1 MEKLL
6 KVYKYID
13 GISDS
18 VFPNNSDPIEIAD
31 FQYNAQRMGSAPSI
45 TATIWHF
52 LCLDDLWDNKVYVTF
67 NGEKYYIRNTPTSS
81 YSSDDSRYKHEVE
94 FVSERRVLDNVYF
107 YDVVTEE
114 YENDRPVSNS
124 SNVVFFGDI
133 HEFAQRLKYSL
144 AYAKIDYDVVV
155 DEGIESEAKLMSFQD
170 QFFSNVL
177 QEVYNTY
184 EVPYYFVGKTIHIGY
199 TDNSL
204 DEVVF
209 KYGIENSLLSIT
221 KTNANYKTVNRCTGV
236 GSTDNIH
243 YYYPMSTEGV
253 EVLFDVASEYEK
265 SRVEKIIA
273 SKVASYAIDT
283 SNVRL
288 VVNYI
293 ESKGYSKIGIQ
304 SLLLNGA
311 EYEQGAAVALS
322 SNEIELTYTIQPFD
336 KIAILVPNYQ
346 GNYVYDYESLDVSY
360 RFDKTSAYIKGEF
373 TREIGDEYAPNG
385 CYVLRNTELGAV
397 YEVKVKFKVTFTEPS
412 DGNYYFV
419 DSDTRFYSY
428 EDESNYFVDWNNL
441 NSGASGRVKYDK
453 SGIVISDLKP
463 QDSGFTITTKDT
475 ISIPHS
481 EYLMPTVYRNSEGA
495 ERFYNAINYPFEKA
509 TNYVI
514 NEASGEYIGAD
525 GLVHNDKYKNPN
537 TGGYYRF
544 DNVFAEN
551 NPLEHKE
558 SFEDIKPTIKNIK
571 NSDGKLFGS
580 IADIAFD
587 SDDND
592 ETDEEGNFEHPYF
605 YIKLNKFDGEFGF
618 NLFDHALEDGEM
630 TLSMTSG
637 NCGACEFV
645 VQVVET
651 TIDGKQVFQNPVQ
664 VNGFGD
670 IVSGSKED
678 KINTTN
684 IQPQQQDT
692 VNNEVWIAV
701 KKDINT
707 YGVVMPN
714 VLNNYK
720 PSIGDEF
727 VILHIGLPNE
737 YIYAAEA
744 KLDEHILAYMA
755 ENNSEKFTFDIKFS
769 RIYFQENKDIL
780 HSLTENSRINIQYNG
795 KVYPLYVSSYTY
807 SAKSN
812 EALPEISVSLSEVI
826 TISKN
831 AIDNAVSGVRMEFV
845 KEINAI
851 NIVGES
857 KDKFIRKDIDDV
869 ANNKLTLKDLAIT
882 GNLSLQGG
890 KLENITLGSLSNTNE
905 NVDRAQKDCVLV
917 TTEDGQW
924 GVKNLSDITPTL
936 PDLPDF
942 GDFVKLEDLDDYYTK
957 DECDAKFPIY
967 DDFGEV
973 ELIKIK

>member
-18 VFPNNSDPIEIAD
+18 EFPNSSDPVEIAD

-45 TATIWHF
+45 TATVWHF
-52 LCLDDLWDNKVYVTF
+52 LCLDDLWDNKVYVSF

-81 YSSDDSRYKHEVE
+81 YSNEDSRYKHEVE

-107 YDVVTEE
+107 YDVVSED
-114 YENDRPVSNS
+114 YDKDKPVSNS

-155 DEGIESEAKLMSFQD
+155 DEGVESEAKLMSFQD

-204 DEVVF
+204 DEVF

-243 YYYPMSTEGV
+243 YYYPMSVEGI
-253 EVLFDVASEYEK
+253 EVLFDVASGYEK
-265 SRVEKIIA
+265 SRVEKIVA
-273 SKVASYAIDT
+273 SKVASYASDAANVKLVLNYTESIDT
-283 SNVRL
+283 NECNISYIGVNNEEYNNSTPITSNRVE
-288 VVNYI
+288 VTY
-293 ESKGYSKIGIQ
+293 KI
-304 SLLLNGA
+304 
-311 EYEQGAAVALS
+311 
-322 SNEIELTYTIQPFD
+322 TPFNNNAYF
-336 KIAILVPNYQ
+336 IPNFT
-346 GNYVYDYESLDVSY
+346 GDISYDYEGLEVLYRYDDTSSY
-360 RFDKTSAYIKGEF
+360 NKAEF
-373 TREIGDEYAPNG
+373 TRDIAYEDYTNGVYLLKNTEIGVPYEVKVIVNVEFTETSGEHYFVEGGSKFYGYDDASYYSFNWE
-385 CYVLRNTELGAV
+385 NTELGT
-397 YEVKVKFKVTFTEPS
+397 KGFI
-412 DGNYYFV
+412 
-419 DSDTRFYSY
+419 SY
-428 EDESNYFVDWNNL
+428 E
-441 NSGASGRVKYDK
+441 K
-453 SGIVISDLKP
+453 SGVIIKDLKP
-463 QDSGFTITTKDT
+463 SDKGFTITTNDT

-514 NEASGEYIGAD
+514 NEASGEYIGTD

-537 TGGYYRF
+537 TGEYYIF
-544 DNVFAEN
+544 DNVFTEN

-571 NSDGKLFGS
+571 NSEGKLFGS

-670 IVSGSKED
+670 IVAGSKED

-684 IQPQQQDT
+684 IQPQQQDN

-780 HSLTENSRINIQYNG
+780 HSLTENSRIKIQYND

-882 GNLSLQGG
+882 GNFSLQGG
-890 KLENITLGSLSNTNE
+890 SLENITLGSLSNANE

-942 GDFVKLEDLDDYYTK
+942 VDFVKLEDLDDYYTK
-957 DECDAKFPIY
+957 EECDAKFPIY

-973 ELIKIK
+973 ELIEIK

>member
-13 GISDS
+13 GISDLE
-18 VFPNNSDPIEIAD
+18 FPNNSDPIEIAD

-133 HEFAQRLKYSL
+133 HEFAQRLKHSL

-155 DEGIESEAKLMSFQD
+155 DEGVESEAKLMSFQD

-243 YYYPMSTEGV
+243 YYYPMSVEGI
-253 EVLFDVASEYEK
+253 EVLFDVASGSDK

-273 SKVASYAIDT
+273 SKVASYASDAANVKLVLNYTESIDINECNISYIGVNNEEYNNAIPIT
-283 SNVRL
+283 SNRVE
-288 VVNYI
+288 V
-293 ESKGYSKIGIQ
+293 
-304 SLLLNGA
+304 
-311 EYEQGAAVALS
+311 
-322 SNEIELTYTIQPFD
+322 TYQITPFNNNAYFIPLFTGD
-336 KIAILVPNYQ
+336 IS
-346 GNYVYDYESLDVSY
+346 YDYEGLEVLYRYDDTSSY
-360 RFDKTSAYIKGEF
+360 NKAEF
-373 TREIGDEYAPNG
+373 TRDIIYEDYTNGVYLLKNTEIGVPYEVKVVVNVEFTETSGEHYFVEGGSKFYGYDDASYYSFNWE
-385 CYVLRNTELGAV
+385 NTELGT
-397 YEVKVKFKVTFTEPS
+397 KGTIS
-412 DGNYYFV
+412 
-419 DSDTRFYSY
+419 
-428 EDESNYFVDWNNL
+428 
-441 NSGASGRVKYDK
+441 YDK
-453 SGIVISDLKP
+453 SGVIIKDLKP
-463 QDSGFTITTKDT
+463 SDKGFTITTFDT

-537 TGGYYRF
+537 TGEYYRF

-670 IVSGSKED
+670 IVAGSKED

-780 HSLTENSRINIQYNG
+780 HSLTENSRIKIQYNG

-869 ANNKLTLKDLAIT
+869 ANNKLTLKDLSIT

-890 KLENITLGSLSNTNE
+890 KLENITLGSLSNANE

-942 GDFVKLEDLDDYYTK
+942 GDFVKLEDLDGYYTK
-957 DECDAKFPIY
+957 KECDAKFPTY
-967 DDFGEV
+967 EEYGEV
-973 ELIKIK
+973 ELIEIK

>member
-18 VFPNNSDPIEIAD
+18 EFPNSSDPIEIAD

-155 DEGIESEAKLMSFQD
+155 DEGVESEAKLMSFQD

-204 DEVVF
+204 DEVF

-253 EVLFDVASEYEK
+253 EVLFDVASGDK
-265 SRVEKIIA
+265 SRVDKIIA
-273 SKVASYAIDT
+273 SKLASYAIDT
-283 SNVRL
+283 SNVQL
-288 VVNYI
+288 VINYI
-293 ESKGYSKIGIQ
+293 ESKGYNDIIIQ
-304 SLLLNGA
+304 SSLLNGV
-311 EYEQGAAVALS
+311 EYEQGDAIELS
-322 SNEIELTYTIQPFD
+322 SDEIELTYTVQPFD
-336 KIAILVPNYQ
+336 SVAFFVPNYQ
-346 GNYVYDYESLDVSY
+346 GNYTYDYESLDVSY
-360 RFDKTSAYIKGEF
+360 RFDKTSAYQKGEF
-373 TREIGDEYAPNG
+373 TYEFGEEYTPNG

-397 YEVKVKFKVTFTEPS
+397 YEVKVKFKVTFTEP
-412 DGNYYFV
+412 DNGKHYFV
-419 DSDTRFYSY
+419 DSDTRFYGY

-441 NSGASGRVKYDK
+441 NSGANGRVEYDK

-475 ISIPHS
+475 VSIPHS

-537 TGGYYRF
+537 TGEYYRF

-670 IVSGSKED
+670 IVAGSKED

-707 YGVVMPN
+707 YGAVMPN

-780 HSLTENSRINIQYNG
+780 YSLTENSRIKIQYNG

-869 ANNKLTLKDLAIT
+869 ANNKLTLKDLSIT

-890 KLENITLGSLSNTNE
+890 KLENITLGSLSNANE

-942 GDFVKLEDLDDYYTK
+942 GDFVKLEDLDGYYTK
-957 DECDAKFPIY
+957 KECDAKFPTY
-967 DDFGEV
+967 EEYGEV
-973 ELIKIK
+973 ELIEIK

>member
-13 GISDS
+13 GINDS
-18 VFPNNSDPIEIAD
+18 EFPNSSDPVEIAD

-45 TATIWHF
+45 TATVWHF
-52 LCLDDLWDNKVYVTF
+52 LCLDDLWDNKVYVSF

-81 YSSDDSRYKHEVE
+81 YSNEDSRYKHEVE

-107 YDVVTEE
+107 YDVVSED
-114 YENDRPVSNS
+114 YDKDKPVSNS

-133 HEFAQRLKYSL
+133 HEFAQRLEYSL
-144 AYAKIDYDVVV
+144 AYAKIDYDIVV
-155 DEGIESEAKLMSFQD
+155 DEGVESEAKLMSFQD

-204 DEVVF
+204 DEVF

-243 YYYPMSTEGV
+243 YYYPMSVEGV
-253 EVLFDVASEYEK
+253 EVLFDVANGNDK
-265 SRVEKIIA
+265 DRVEKIVA
-273 SKVASYAIDT
+273 SKVASYAGEV
-283 SNVRL
+283 SNVKLILNHTESIDIGECRISSIK
-288 VVNYI
+288 VNNEEYHNAI
-293 ESKGYSKIGIQ
+293 PITNKKVEVTYKIDAFNNNVYFIPKFTGDI
-304 SLLLNGA
+304 S
-311 EYEQGAAVALS
+311 
-322 SNEIELTYTIQPFD
+322 
-336 KIAILVPNYQ
+336 
-346 GNYVYDYESLDVSY
+346 YDYEGLEVLYRYDDTSSY
-360 RFDKTSAYIKGEF
+360 NKAEF
-373 TREIGDEYAPNG
+373 TRDITYEDYTNGVYLLKNTEIGVPYEVKVIVNVEFTNSNEEHYFAEGGSEFRGYDDASFYSFNWE
-385 CYVLRNTELGAV
+385 NTELGT
-397 YEVKVKFKVTFTEPS
+397 KGFI
-412 DGNYYFV
+412 
-419 DSDTRFYSY
+419 SY
-428 EDESNYFVDWNNL
+428 E
-441 NSGASGRVKYDK
+441 K
-453 SGIVISDLKP
+453 SGVIIKDLKP
-463 QDSGFTITTKDT
+463 SDKGFTITTKDT

-514 NEASGEYIGAD
+514 NEASGEYIGTD

-537 TGGYYRF
+537 TGEYYIF
-544 DNVFAEN
+544 DNVFTEN

-571 NSDGKLFGS
+571 NSEGKLFGS

-670 IVSGSKED
+670 IVAGSKED

-720 PSIGDEF
+720 PSVGDEF

-780 HSLTENSRINIQYNG
+780 YSLTENSRIKIQYND

-851 NIVGES
+851 NIVGEG

-890 KLENITLGSLSNTNE
+890 SLENITLGSLSNANE

-942 GDFVKLEDLDDYYTK
+942 GNFVELEDLNDYYTK
-957 DECDAKFPIY
+957 EECDAKFPTY
-967 DDFGEV
+967 EEYGEV
-973 ELIKIK
+973 ELIEIK